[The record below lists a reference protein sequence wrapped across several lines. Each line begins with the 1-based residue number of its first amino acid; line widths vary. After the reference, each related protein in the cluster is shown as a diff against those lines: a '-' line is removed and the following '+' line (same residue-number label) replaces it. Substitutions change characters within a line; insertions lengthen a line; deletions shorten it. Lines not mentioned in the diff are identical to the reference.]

1 MLKSVVDFLSAMTGT
16 FVNFMMSAVIPLVVW
31 LVVLRADVNNLKS
44 EAAAIKIEQ
53 KDLGEKMWRQFARNE
68 EVVRS
73 EQTKIQ
79 KNFEEILRAVGRLE
93 GKVNLIK

>member
-31 LVVLRADVNNLKS
+31 LVVLRADVNNLKNETAS
-44 EAAAIKIEQ
+44 IKIEQ
-53 KDLGEKMWRQFARNE
+53 RYANEKMWQQFARNE
-68 EVVRS
+68 ESVRI
-73 EQTKIQ
+73 EQSKIQ
-79 KNFEEILRAVGRLE
+79 KNFEEIMRAVGRLE